1 MIVYGRTHTY
11 YAESCI
17 LSAKCEMLKYLD
29 FKMINSP
36 PPPQDLVI
44 TPQVSGTPQLR
55 PNV

>member
-29 FKMINSP
+29 FKMIT

>member
-1 MIVYGRTHTY
+1 MIVYGRSHTY

-29 FKMINSP
+29 FEYP

-55 PNV
+55 SNV

>member
-1 MIVYGRTHTY
+1 MIVYGRYHTY

-29 FKMINSP
+29 FEY

>member
-1 MIVYGRTHTY
+1 MIVYGRSHTY
-11 YAESCI
+11 YAEGCI

-29 FKMINSP
+29 FEY
-36 PPPQDLVI
+36 PPQDLVI